1 MKKLLLFMVALSF
14 VFSLVPL
21 QSHAAGFAICG
32 AATNDPSTPTINEAQ
47 PCGFCH
53 IFALI
58 TTVINFFLFPTTQ
71 NNGFA
76 VVPLLSGFFLAVA
89 GFFLLIGGENP
100 ARLKKGKDI
109 LTAVVV
115 GLIIVYGAWVF
126 VGFFLQAF
134 GVAKWTGLGTWW
146 QIPCAT

>member
-1 MKKLLLFMVALSF
+1 MKKFALVFIALIF
-14 VFSLVPL
+14 VFALVPL

-32 AATNDPSTPTINEAQ
+32 AATDDLSTPTINEAQ
-47 PCGFCH
+47 ACGFCH

-58 TTVINFFLFPTTQ
+58 TTVINFFLFPTSQ

-76 VVPLLSGFFLAVA
+76 VVPLLAGFFLALG
-89 GFFLLIGGENP
+89 GFFTLIGGQNP
-100 ARLKKGKDI
+100 ARLKQGRDI
-109 LTAVVV
+109 LTAVVI

-134 GVAKWTGLGTWW
+134 GVANWTGLGTWW
-146 QIPCAT
+146 QVKCQ